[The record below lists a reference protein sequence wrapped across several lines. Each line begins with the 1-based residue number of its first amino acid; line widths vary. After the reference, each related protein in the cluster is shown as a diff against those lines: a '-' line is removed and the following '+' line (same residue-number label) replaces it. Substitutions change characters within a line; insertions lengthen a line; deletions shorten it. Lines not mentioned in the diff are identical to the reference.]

1 MTREDWLIELA
12 TRLEVL
18 LKEHGATLPKYRVTC
33 GFPSSGGL
41 SAKNRTIGQC
51 WSPEASADNTTEIII
66 GITQDEP
73 MRVAGVLAHEMVH
86 AAVGVAAGHRGP
98 FRKLALDIGLE
109 GPMTAT
115 TEGEAFKQAVQPML
129 DEIGNYPHAKLDATK
144 RRKQG
149 TRMIKASCTAC
160 GYTVRSTA
168 KWIAIATPTC
178 PDPDCYDYGNPFSNH
193 HSDDVS
199 PYYDDQ
205 C

>member
-18 LKEHGATLPKYRVTC
+18 FKQHGATLPKYRVTC

-51 WSPEASADNTTEIII
+51 WSPEASGDGTTEIII

-98 FRKLALDIGLE
+98 FRKLALAIGLE
-109 GPMTAT
+109 APMTAT

-129 DEIGNYPHAKLDATK
+129 DAIGNYPHAKLDATK
-144 RRKQG
+144 RRKQS

-160 GYTVRSTA
+160 GYTVRTTA
-168 KWIAIATPTC
+168 KWIGIATPTC
-178 PDPDCYDYGNPFSNH
+178 PDVDCYDYGNPMMIG
-193 HSDDVS
+193 
-199 PYYDDQ
+199 
-205 C
+205 

>member
-1 MTREDWLIELA
+1 MKTREDWLVELA

-18 LKEHGATLPKYRVTC
+18 FKQHGATLPKYRVTC

-51 WSPEASADNTTEIII
+51 WSPDASADGTTEIII

-129 DEIGNYPHAKLDATK
+129 DALGHYPHAKLDATK
-144 RRKQG
+144 RKKQG

-160 GYTVRSTA
+160 GYAVRTTA
-168 KWIAIATPTC
+168 KWIDVAAPTC
-178 PDPDCYDYGNPFSNH
+178 PNADCVDFGC
-193 HSDDVS
+193 DMAIG
-199 PYYDDQ
+199 
-205 C
+205 

>member
-12 TRLEVL
+12 TRLETL
-18 LKEHGATLPKYRVTC
+18 FKQYGATLPKYRVTC

-51 WSPEASADNTTEIII
+51 WSPEASADDTTEIII

-109 GPMTAT
+109 GKMTAT

-129 DEIGNYPHAKLDATK
+129 DAIGDYPHAKLDASK
-144 RRKQG
+144 RKKQG

-160 GYTVRSTA
+160 NYTVRTTT
-168 KWIAIATPTC
+168 KWIDIATPTC
-178 PDPDCYDYGNPFSNH
+178 PDVDCHEWGNPMMIG
-193 HSDDVS
+193 
-199 PYYDDQ
+199 
-205 C
+205 